1 MNEAR
6 AWAGR
11 PPAALSQGCGFRRW
25 AGHAVRLVC
34 EDRGLD
40 PGSRETRRMLAADGE
55 GLADELRDVIRTLI
69 ADDDTAVAAMGD
81 MLAGS
86 DGRDWRLVS
95 QVMAGGWTDPVLARD
110 EVVDWVTTPAAM
122 GAKALEAAV
131 GLLLQEMRGA

>member
-1 MNEAR
+1 
-6 AWAGR
+6 
-11 PPAALSQGCGFRRW
+11 
-25 AGHAVRLVC
+25 
-34 EDRGLD
+34 
-40 PGSRETRRMLAADGE
+40 MLAADGE

-131 GLLLQEMRGA
+131 GLLLREMRGA